1 MTIIEL
7 IKLIKPIPELFIRKY
22 NIFYFE
28 AFVNGWYY
36 RDNKEDVT
44 SGILY
49 SEFYELLRKR
59 YNIDNTMGWANILYY
74 KFETEEK
81 ALEEFFILFN
91 TFYKEK
97 YNSSLW

>member
-1 MTIIEL
+1 MTIVEL

-49 SEFYELLRKR
+49 SEFYEWLQEK
-59 YNIDNTMGWANILYY
+59 YKVGGSGGWADILYY

-81 ALEEFFILFN
+81 ALDMFFVLFN

>member
-1 MTIIEL
+1 M

-28 AFVNGWYY
+28 AFVNDWYY

-49 SEFYELLRKR
+49 SEFYEWLRKR

>member
-1 MTIIEL
+1 MTVIDL

-28 AFVNGWYY
+28 AFVNDWYS

-49 SEFYELLRKR
+49 SEFYEWLRKR